1 MWQYNQTVSSDELYH
16 YGVPGMKWGKR
27 KHAISVKA
35 AGHKVASKIYSLNEK
50 TYKKINPTLSSMNA
64 HAKNEQIKKAQKAQ
78 EAADTKRN
86 AKKDAK
92 SQKVASTKSSVKKYN
107 SSYDAASRLS
117 DKADK
122 KWSEVNKMYKDLG
135 KTKVTRMINAA
146 RGKSDAAKK
155 YSKEYD
161 KASKMSDKADAKWRE
176 TKKLRK
182 KTGRNGISRTIN
194 NIRYGS

>member
-1 MWQYNQTVSSDELYH
+1 MHRNNEAIDSDELYR

-27 KHAISVKA
+27 KVKKWATSEHQPSSVKSSTLAGLYA
-35 AGHKVASKIYSLNEK
+35 ATGNRKIG
-50 TYKKINPTLSSMNA
+50 
-64 HAKNEQIKKAQKAQ
+64 KALDKS
-78 EAADTKRN
+78 N
-86 AKKDAK
+86 NKDAK
-92 SQKVASTKSSVKKYN
+92 NWERAKKEYKRLTNNKPTKSVKKYN
-107 SSYDAASRLS
+107 TSYDVASRLS

-135 KTKVTRMINAA
+135 KTKVTRLLNAK
-146 RGKSDAAKK
+146 RGKSEAAKR

-176 TKKLRK
+176 TKQLRK

-194 NIRYGS
+194 NIRYSR